1 MNQKSDMYSFKKII
15 GLSLLYDLALMVLSF
30 GTVFLEF
37 SMTKVVD
44 TEVTWI
50 LFLPWPTDH
59 VKVNP
64 LCYAAGILLACAGCY
79 FLGKWHGSVLA
90 RKEEFTKGQ
99 KAGYI
104 ILLILAIV
112 LCLLAESIA
121 YVLMIFD
128 ATVKG
133 AYLFVTVSFLL
144 IPVWMVITEI
154 RNRGDGCATSAM
166 IDELKRF

>member
-1 MNQKSDMYSFKKII
+1 MNQHSDTYPFKKII

-44 TEVTWI
+44 TQISW
-50 LFLPWPTDH
+50 LFFFPWPTDL

-90 RKEEFTKGQ
+90 RREEYTKGQ
-99 KAGYI
+99 KVGYI

-112 LCLLAESIA
+112 LCLLAEAIA
-121 YVLMIFD
+121 YILTIFD

-133 AYLFVTVSFLL
+133 GYLFVTVSFLL

-154 RNRGDGCATSAM
+154 RNRG
-166 IDELKRF
+166 RWY

>member
-1 MNQKSDMYSFKKII
+1 
-15 GLSLLYDLALMVLSF
+15 MVLSF

-44 TEVTWI
+44 TQISWFF
-50 LFLPWPTDH
+50 FLPWPLDL
-59 VKVNP
+59 VEVNP

-79 FLGKWHGSVLA
+79 FLGKWHSSVLA
-90 RKEEFTKGQ
+90 RKEEYTKGQ

-104 ILLILAIV
+104 ILLILAII

-121 YVLMIFD
+121 YVLTIFD

-133 AYLFVTVSFLL
+133 GYLFVTVSFLL

-154 RNRGDGCATSAM
+154 RNRGKG
-166 IDELKRF
+166 L